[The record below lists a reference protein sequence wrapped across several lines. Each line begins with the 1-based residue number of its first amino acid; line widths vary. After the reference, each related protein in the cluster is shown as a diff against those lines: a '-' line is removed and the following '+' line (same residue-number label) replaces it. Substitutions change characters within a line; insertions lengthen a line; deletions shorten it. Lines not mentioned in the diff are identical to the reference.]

1 MGGEIH
7 VPHDTVLQQLEEI
20 VASSGRKKDD
30 MSVAIAIY
38 MLGFDSYMGFEKLME
53 NDGNEAGKERLD
65 RIGSYE
71 KRMG

>member
-1 MGGEIH
+1 M
-7 VPHDTVLQQLEEI
+7 
-20 VASSGRKKDD
+20 DD
-30 MSVAIAIY
+30 MSMAIAIY